1 MKNINQKG
9 SFLVELMVGLLVSIT
24 GIMAM
29 VAVFSQ
35 FEGQKRTTTQ
45 VSESVTNAALS
56 MFPIQH
62 YGKISGFGINNTSL
76 LGCNVLTHDA
86 QTGSSSS
93 FILAP
98 LLITGRND
106 NENDTIQF
114 VVGNATN
121 YYAANTLTSAMANS
135 LSNFELDSRFGIN
148 VGENVIVGQPG
159 SDCTMRQ
166 VTGLPTDIGLTN
178 QVIHSG
184 TTYLN
189 ASGVSTAAIHNA
201 STGMGIAYSG
211 GAKLI
216 NVGTNP
222 QVITFSVNNNQ
233 LFQSVNTGIASTSTN
248 QVIGDN
254 IVALKAV
261 YGLDTNAD
269 GSVDTWT
276 NVTPATADLR
286 QILGFR
292 VAVISRAPLK
302 EKTSGGTCNV
312 TTVSNIS
319 WLGGNIDI
327 SGLPDWG
334 CYRYRIIQTTVPLKN
349 AMWSNS

>member
-1 MKNINQKG
+1 MNKQKG
-9 SFLVELMVGLLVSIT
+9 SFLVELMIGLLISIT
-24 GIMAM
+24 GILAM

-45 VSESVTNAALS
+45 VSESVSNAALS

-76 LGCNVLTHDA
+76 LGCTVLTYDGE
-86 QTGSSSS
+86 TGETSN
-93 FILAP
+93 FRLAP
-98 LLITGRND
+98 LLITAGAD
-106 NENDTIQF
+106 NENDSIQF
-114 VVGNATN
+114 VIGNAVN
-121 YYAANTLTSAMANS
+121 YYSANTLASTMATSTS
-135 LSNFELDSRFGIN
+135 DFELDSRFGIR

-159 SDCTMRQ
+159 SDCSMRQ
-166 VTGLPTDIGLTN
+166 VTSLPTGTGLTN
-178 QVIHSG
+178 NVSHNATS
-184 TTYLN
+184 YLN
-189 ASGVSTAAIHNA
+189 SSGVSVSALHNSA
-201 STGMGIAYSG
+201 TGLGISYSG

-216 NVGTNP
+216 NVGTDP
-222 QVITFSVNNNQ
+222 QVITFSINNNQ
-233 LFQSVNTGIASTSTN
+233 LLQRINTGIASSSRN

-269 GSVDTWT
+269 GSVDSWT
-276 NVTPATADLR
+276 NVTPADTDLR

-302 EKTSGGTCNV
+302 EKTSGGVCNV
-312 TTVSNIS
+312 TNVSNIS

-334 CYRYRIIQTTVPLKN
+334 CYRYRLIQTTVPLKN